1 MLINS
6 MTYFYMSIETCI
18 SDKVIVINCSVE
30 NMFPYILRVK
40 FPVLFTSRIYP
51 VLCTFRLGKTIVS
64 ILKPCFP
71 LISENT

>member
-30 NMFPYILRVK
+30 NMFL
-40 FPVLFTSRIYP
+40 LYP
-51 VLCTFRLGKTIVS
+51 QG
-64 ILKPCFP
+64 
-71 LISENT
+71 